1 MRPRESK
8 HGKRKKERTMTEN
21 VEFTP
26 EQQAKIDEI
35 VKQRVARERERFE
48 KENGTEELRQQL
60 VQKDEEIAEIR
71 QEHFRADA
79 RRAVVDEL
87 AAHGVTEEG
96 RIERVLRYA
105 DLDALERAD
114 DGHPRLSSIR
124 GQLADISRDMPEL
137 LSYQLGTGSG
147 RGSKERVVSQ
157 EKPLSQEEV
166 EAMDESQ
173 INSNWDRVKAFMA
186 GERS

>member
-1 MRPRESK
+1 
-8 HGKRKKERTMTEN
+8 MTEN

-87 AAHGVTEEG
+87 AARGVTEEG
-96 RIERVLRYA
+96 RVLRVLRHV
-105 DLDALERAD
+105 DLDAIDPDE
-114 DGHPRLSSIR
+114 DGRPRLVSVR

-137 LSYQLGTGSG
+137 LDYKLGSG
-147 RGSKERVVSQ
+147 SGIGSRKPVLTG
-157 EKPLSQEEV
+157 EKPLSREEV
-166 EAMDESQ
+166 EGMSEKD
-173 INSNWDRVKAFMA
+173 INSNWERVKAFMA
-186 GERS
+186 GERG

>member
-1 MRPRESK
+1 
-8 HGKRKKERTMTEN
+8 MTES

-48 KENGTEELRQQL
+48 KENGTEELRQRL

-71 QEHFRADA
+71 QEHFRADV

-96 RIERVLRYA
+96 RIERVLRHV
-105 DLDALERAD
+105 DLDAIERAE
-114 DGHPRLSSIR
+114 DGSPYFGDVRS
-124 GQLADISRDMPEL
+124 QLVDVSRDMPEL
-137 LSYQLGTGSG
+137 LTYQLGAGSG
-147 RGSKERVVSQ
+147 IGSSKPVLTR
-157 EKPLSQEEV
+157 EKPLSREEV
-166 EAMDESQ
+166 ENMSEQ
-173 INSNWDRVKAFMA
+173 EINSNWDRVKRFMA
-186 GERS
+186 GERG